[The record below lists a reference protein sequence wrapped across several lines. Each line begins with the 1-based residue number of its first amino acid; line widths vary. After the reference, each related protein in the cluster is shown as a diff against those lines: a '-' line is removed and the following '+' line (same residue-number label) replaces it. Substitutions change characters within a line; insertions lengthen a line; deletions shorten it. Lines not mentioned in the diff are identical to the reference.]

1 MKNKNIIWM
10 LLMICSST
18 IFAQKPTSKLASL
31 EVIVVD
37 STTKKPI
44 EFAVVTIES
53 LKYKKAKYTNRKGV
67 ALFQS
72 VIPGVSIL
80 SIKYTG
86 YQIQKIDLNLV
97 AGKNEQKKILMSSS
111 SLNEVF
117 IIEGKSVLID
127 KDEPNQNNYNNRHH
141 QIPNYFSSIFHFD
154 IYNLHFLLFIT
165 TIN

>member
-67 ALFQS
+67 ALF
-72 VIPGVSIL
+72 
-80 SIKYTG
+80 
-86 YQIQKIDLNLV
+86 
-97 AGKNEQKKILMSSS
+97 
-111 SLNEVF
+111 
-117 IIEGKSVLID
+117 
-127 KDEPNQNNYNNRHH
+127 
-141 QIPNYFSSIFHFD
+141 
-154 IYNLHFLLFIT
+154 
-165 TIN
+165 